1 MAPREF
7 LFITTSSI
15 WTDVFANDT
24 EALLLQISWAVNG
37 WGLWCPFSSLHVLSF
52 PFNSFSSLQFPL
64 ISFHSFHFLSFRFI
78 AFRFLSFPHFL
89 SFLSLPF
96 IAFHFLS
103 FPFIAFHFLSCPCL
117 LRKYSMFLACLQF
130 NDHSTTFWNHGDG
143 ITSLSI
149 DLKRYG
155 NRSAN
160 GWCRRRFLACPNQP
174 GCHVKHQLCAN

>member
-89 SFLSLPF
+89 SFPF
-96 IAFHFLS
+96 IAFHCLS
-103 FPFIAFHFLSCPCL
+103 FPFISFHCLSFPFMPML
-117 LRKYSMFLACLQF
+117 IEKIFHVFGVPAIQRPF
-130 NDHSTTFWNHGDG
+130 NDILKPWRWHNIIIYRLETIWK
-143 ITSLSI
+143 SI
-149 DLKRYG
+149 
-155 NRSAN
+155 
-160 GWCRRRFLACPNQP
+160 C
-174 GCHVKHQLCAN
+174 